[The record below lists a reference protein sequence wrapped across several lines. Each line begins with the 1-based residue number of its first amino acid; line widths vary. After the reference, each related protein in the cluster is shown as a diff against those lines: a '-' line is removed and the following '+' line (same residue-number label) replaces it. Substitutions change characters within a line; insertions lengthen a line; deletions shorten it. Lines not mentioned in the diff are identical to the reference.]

1 MNQVRLSKRHCLGQE
16 TGLDRRCADHRS
28 MPMDLDHS
36 FLLFAGRPGI
46 FPLQRLRDGG
56 CGAGF
61 I

>member
-1 MNQVRLSKRHCLGQE
+1 MKQMRLSKRHCLGQE
-16 TGLDRRCADHRS
+16 TGLDRRRADHRS

-46 FPLQRLRDGG
+46 FSLQGLTDGG
-56 CGAGF
+56 CGDGF